1 MAKINIKDA
10 GKFTNV
16 GSSEYFT
23 LKDDGDIA
31 QVRMLYTDPEG
42 GDMDFFL
49 VHQLEIEVN
58 GKKVRRYVSCLAVDE
73 DGHVHKD
80 DCPLC
85 KAGYRTQE

>member
-10 GKFTNV
+10 GKFTSM

-31 QVRMLYTDPEG
+31 QVRMLYDDPEG

-49 VHQLEIEVN
+49 VHQIEIEER
-58 GKKVRRYVSCLAVDE
+58 VR
-73 DGHVHKD
+73 K
-80 DCPLC
+80 
-85 KAGYRTQE
+85 